1 MRKKEKLDRQ
11 GQAKN
16 LFGSYSPEYQQLIE
30 GINLVLQL
38 SLSTMSP
45 SLPSLDKAIPPVNTQ
60 SKIFSQAVKTTASA
74 LRYVIKRSFAAF
86 LSSKKI
92 TVRHPSLADLALR
105 SSHPLPGPLKPSQ
118 SLAPAEDI
126 QVIIQEVQLLR

>member
-16 LFGSYSPEYQQLIE
+16 LFGSYSPENQQLIE

-86 LSSKKI
+86 LSSK
-92 TVRHPSLADLALR
+92 LD
-105 SSHPLPGPLKPSQ
+105 
-118 SLAPAEDI
+118 
-126 QVIIQEVQLLR
+126 